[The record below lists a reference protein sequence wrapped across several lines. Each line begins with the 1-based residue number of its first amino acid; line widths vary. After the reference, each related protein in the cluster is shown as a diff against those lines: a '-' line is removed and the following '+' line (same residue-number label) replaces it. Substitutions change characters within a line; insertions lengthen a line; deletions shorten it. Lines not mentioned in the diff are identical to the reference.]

1 MRQLWK
7 RTSQTVLVLII
18 IMTFLGLPL
27 NAAMAAEN
35 DQIMQNDLNAPAMA
49 VDLLVVRPL
58 GIVATVCGS
67 ALCLLSLPFAAAGGN
82 MQEVYDKTVAEPA
95 AFTFKRP
102 LGQNM

>member
-1 MRQLWK
+1 MRPLWK
-7 RTSQTVLVLII
+7 QISQTILVLII
-18 IMTFLGLPL
+18 TMTFLGLPL

-35 DQIMQNDLNAPAMA
+35 DQMIQDDLNTPAIA

-67 ALCLLSLPFAAAGGN
+67 ALCLLSLPFAAAGGS
-82 MQEVYDKTVAEPA
+82 MQEVYDKTIAEPA